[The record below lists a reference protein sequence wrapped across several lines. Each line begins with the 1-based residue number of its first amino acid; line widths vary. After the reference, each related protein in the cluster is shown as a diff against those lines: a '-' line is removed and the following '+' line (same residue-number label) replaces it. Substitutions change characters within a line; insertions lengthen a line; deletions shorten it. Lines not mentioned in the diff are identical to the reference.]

1 MRVKQEVLAQDLPRL
16 LNLLSGT
23 SSRVS
28 EVREH
33 IAKLREHLDARGHDP
48 ESGISLLEL
57 KFQLLLR

>member
-1 MRVKQEVLAQDLPRL
+1 MIQEVLAQDLPRL

-33 IAKLREHLDARGHDP
+33 VAKLREHLDARGHDP
-48 ESGISLLEL
+48 GSGISLLEL